1 LRGFSLQQ
9 LDFGIHRDF
18 QIGERVR
25 LRFQADIFNIFNHP
39 NFAAPSAV
47 FTAPNFGSSQNMM
60 NSSFGSGNASTG
72 GGYNSLFSMG
82 GPRAV
87 QLSIKIVF

>member
-1 LRGFSLQQ
+1 MRGFPLQQ
-9 LDFGIHRDF
+9 LDFAIHRDF
-18 QIGERVR
+18 LIGERVR
-25 LRFQADIFNIFNHP
+25 LRFQGDIFNIFNHP

-47 FTAPNFGSSQNMM
+47 LTAPNFGSSQSMM

-72 GGYNSLFSMG
+72 GGYNSLYTMG

-87 QLSIKIVF
+87 QLAIKILF